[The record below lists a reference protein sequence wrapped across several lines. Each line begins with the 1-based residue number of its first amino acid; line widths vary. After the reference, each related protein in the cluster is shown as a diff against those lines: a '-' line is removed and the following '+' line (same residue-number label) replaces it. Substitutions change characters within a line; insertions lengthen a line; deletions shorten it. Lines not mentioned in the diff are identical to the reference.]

1 MAARITHLEVLRQ
14 AIVLLEHG
22 SEKEKSAAD
31 RLSHEYVKYASLGAV
46 APDIFYFYHVLSRR
60 RNPIGLHWGNLC
72 HHSEVFELCVEFL
85 RRVREMP
92 DSTRRAKCY
101 AFAMGYISH
110 CAVDIVTHPYI
121 FYITGDYYSIDLEQ
135 AAKAQE
141 NHLRVEYHLDA
152 YLVHQRWG
160 LDPARYNFLQYV
172 DIREQTSD
180 GEILDYDIWRFWVES
195 LATVFPD
202 EFENSYFGSSERILS
217 GDVLNDSYIGFMRF
231 NRILDT
237 RSGMVRGFLT
247 AVDFATFHR
256 IKARYL
262 LLPPPEEVDARMLNE
277 GRKEW
282 KYPGDPTVR
291 SSESF
296 MDLVH
301 RSAKFAAEMI
311 GDADAYVTRGKKA
324 KDLAAKYAGYNLDT
338 GLKSPSID
346 MHEFEPLD

>member
-22 SEKEKSAAD
+22 SAGQKETAD
-31 RLSHEYVKYASLGAV
+31 RLSHEFVKYASLGAV
-46 APDIFYFYHVLSRR
+46 APDIFYFYRVLSRR
-60 RNPIGLHWGNLC
+60 RNPIGLYWGNLS

-85 RRVREMP
+85 RRVRDMP
-92 DSTRRAKCY
+92 DSVRRSKCY

-121 FYITGDYYSIDLEQ
+121 FYITGDYYSIDLKQ
-135 AAKAQE
+135 AARAQE

-160 LDPARYNFLQYV
+160 LDPARYHFLQYV
-172 DIREQTSD
+172 DVREQTSD
-180 GEILDYDIWRFWVES
+180 GEILDYDIWRLWVES
-195 LATVFPD
+195 LAAVYAE
-202 EFENSYFGSSERILS
+202 EFDSSYFGSVERILP
-217 GDVLNDSYIGFMRF
+217 GDVLNDSYIGFMKF

-237 RSGMVRGFLT
+237 RSALVRGFLT
-247 AVDFATFHR
+247 AVDFATLHR

-262 LLPPPEEVDARMLNE
+262 LLPAPHEVDARMLNE
-277 GRKEW
+277 ERKEW
-282 KYPGDPTVR
+282 KYPADPNVK

-301 RSAKFAAEMI
+301 RAAKFASEMI
-311 GDADAYVTRGKKA
+311 SDADAYVTRGKKA
-324 KDLAAKYAGYNLDT
+324 KDLALKYAGYNLDT

-346 MHEFEPLD
+346 MHVFEPLE